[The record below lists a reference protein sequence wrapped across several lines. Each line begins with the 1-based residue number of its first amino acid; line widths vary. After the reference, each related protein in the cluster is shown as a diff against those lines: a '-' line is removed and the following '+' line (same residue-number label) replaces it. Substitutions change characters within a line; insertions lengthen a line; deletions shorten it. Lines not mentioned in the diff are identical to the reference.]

1 MKLHVRVY
9 LWYKLLNSLFFGFSV
24 GSIFVLYTPL
34 EPSVFSIG
42 GIALALGMLLV
53 AKFYEKMMHLLVFY
67 RITLLVELIALG
79 IVLSFLLFKYHYAN
93 ALFIYASY
101 QVTFMFGGYLM
112 RVETLVLKKASL
124 LSFADVVKQKGY
136 LLGMV
141 LSYGFYKLL
150 DYVAIVD
157 KQWQVYYLHVNLF
170 VLQIVILYFVLKAFG
185 KR

>member
-1 MKLHVRVY
+1 L
-9 LWYKLLNSLFFGFSV
+9 
-24 GSIFVLYTPL
+24 
-34 EPSVFSIG
+34 G
-42 GIALALGMLLV
+42 GIVLAVGMLVV

-112 RVETLVLKKASL
+112 RVETLVLKKTAL

-150 DYVAIVD
+150 DYVAIVRF
-157 KQWQVYYLHVNLF
+157 KSIWQKISFSFRLTHYNN
-170 VLQIVILYFVLKAFG
+170 QNAIQRILV
-185 KR
+185 